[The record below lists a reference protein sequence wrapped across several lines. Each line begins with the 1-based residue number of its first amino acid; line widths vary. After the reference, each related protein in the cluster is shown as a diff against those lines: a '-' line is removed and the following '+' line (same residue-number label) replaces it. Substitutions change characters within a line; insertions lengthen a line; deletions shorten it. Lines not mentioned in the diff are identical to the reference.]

1 MSIYQK
7 FLAKLF
13 LKNFIILFL
22 AMELFF
28 TGIDLMQNFKYL
40 PPSANLQIIYA
51 SNIFMNF
58 INYTLPLSLI
68 FAMLST
74 IFQLIRSNELVSLY
88 ALGASKK
95 DVITPIFLLS
105 LLVTLAYIALNGS
118 NFVKANEFADSI
130 KRNGEISDTTKHL
143 FLKSHNDYVYIESL
157 NPLKKEGT
165 NIKIFRTKDTD
176 VTHIIT
182 AKKAIFKE
190 DHWELQEV
198 QEIRKPNIN
207 QDSAK
212 LHYKDIDTM
221 NALEGFK
228 PQIIDNLFKGKSRL
242 TIQDSFSAITLL
254 NAQNLKTDKIRA
266 NLYIMIAFPLFAPL
280 AILALFYPM
289 PSQRRESN
297 IALLSTL
304 YIFGVLMLWGILF
317 TMAKIS
323 SNGALLPELGVILPL
338 FILFLISLYSIYKHR

>member
-22 AMELFF
+22 SMELFF
-28 TGIDLMQNFKYL
+28 TGIDLMQNFKHL

-51 SNIFMNF
+51 SNIFLNF
-58 INYTLPLSLI
+58 INFTLPLSLI
-68 FAMLST
+68 FSMLTT

-88 ALGASKK
+88 ALGASKR
-95 DVITPIFLLS
+95 DVITPLFLLS
-105 LLVTLAYIALNGS
+105 FFITLLYIALNS
-118 NFVKANEFADSI
+118 SDFVKANEFADSI
-130 KRNGEISDTTKHL
+130 KRNGEISNTTNHL
-143 FLKSHNDYVYIESL
+143 FLKSHEDYVYIQSL
-157 NPLKKEGT
+157 NPLQKEGT
-165 NIKIFRTKDTD
+165 NIKIFKTKDTD

-190 DHWELQEV
+190 EHWELQNVE
-198 QEIRKPNIN
+198 EIRKPDIN
-207 QDSAK
+207 APDAK
-212 LHYKDIDTM
+212 LVYKNIDTM

-228 PQIIDNLFKGKSRL
+228 PQIIDNLFKGKSKL
-242 TIQDSFSAITLL
+242 TIQDSFSAIALL
-254 NAQNLKTDKIRA
+254 NVQNLKTDKIRA

-289 PSQRRESN
+289 PAQRRESN

-304 YIFGVLMLWGILF
+304 YIFGVLMLWGLLY
-317 TMAKIS
+317 TMAKIA
-323 SNGALLPELGVILPL
+323 SNGAIVPELGVLLPL
-338 FILFLISLYSIYKHR
+338 FILFLISLYIIYKNR

>member
-28 TGIDLMQNFKYL
+28 TGIDLMQNFKNL
-40 PPSANLQIIYA
+40 PHSANLQIIYA
-51 SNIFMNF
+51 FNIFLNF

-68 FAMLST
+68 FAMLSS

-105 LLVTLAYIALNGS
+105 ILITLIYIALNSS
-118 NFVKANEFADSI
+118 NFVKANELADSI
-130 KRNGEISDTTKHL
+130 KKNGEISDTTKNL
-143 FLKSHNDYVYIESL
+143 FLKSHDDYVYMESL
-157 NPLKKEGT
+157 NPLKKEGH
-165 NIKIFRTKDTD
+165 NIKIFKTKETD
-176 VTHIIT
+176 VTHIISAKT
-182 AKKAIFKE
+182 AYFKE

-198 QEIRKPNIN
+198 TEISKPNIN
-207 QDSAK
+207 TPDAK
-212 LHYKDIDTM
+212 LTYRDIDTL

-228 PQIIDNLFKGKSRL
+228 PQIIDNLFKGKSKL
-242 TIQDSFSAITLL
+242 TIQDSFSAIVLL

-289 PSQRRESN
+289 PAQRRESN

-304 YIFGVLMLWGILF
+304 YIFGVLMLWGLLF
-317 TMAKIS
+317 TMAKIA
-323 SNGALLPELGVILPL
+323 SNGAILPELGVVLPL
-338 FILFLISLYSIYKHR
+338 FILFLVSLFSIHKNH

>member
-28 TGIDLMQNFKYL
+28 TGIDLMQNFKNL

-51 SNIFMNF
+51 SNIFLNF
-58 INYTLPLSLI
+58 VNYTLPLSLI

-88 ALGASKK
+88 ALGASKR

-105 LLVTLAYIALNGS
+105 LFITFLYIMLNTS
-118 NFVKANEFADSI
+118 HFVKANEYADSI
-130 KRNGEISDTTKHL
+130 KRNGEISDTTKNL
-143 FLKSHNDYVYIESL
+143 FLKSNNDYIYIETL

-165 NIKIFRTKDTD
+165 NIKIFKTKKSD

-182 AKKAIFKE
+182 AKKAYFKE

-198 QEIRKPNIN
+198 RELRKPKI
-207 QDSAK
+207 DASDAK
-212 LHYKDIDTM
+212 LTYRDIKTM

-228 PQIIDNLFKGKSRL
+228 PQIIDNLFKGKSKL
-242 TIQDSFSAITLL
+242 TIQDSFLAISLL
-254 NAQNLKTDKIRA
+254 NKQDLKTDKIRA

-280 AILALFYPM
+280 AILALFYPL
-289 PSQRRESN
+289 PAQRRESN
-297 IALLSTL
+297 IALLSSL
-304 YIFGVLMLWGILF
+304 NILGVLMLWGLLF
-317 TMAKIS
+317 TMAKIAT
-323 SNGALLPELGVILPL
+323 NGAILPELGILLPL
-338 FILFLISLYSIYKHR
+338 FILLLLSLYIIYKNR

>member
-1 MSIYQK
+1 MRIYQK

-28 TGIDLMQNFKYL
+28 TGIDLMQNFKNL

-51 SNIFMNF
+51 SNIFLNF
-58 INYTLPLSLI
+58 VNYTLPLALI
-68 FAMLST
+68 FSMLST

-95 DVITPIFLLS
+95 DIITPIFVLTLLIT
-105 LLVTLAYIALNGS
+105 LLYIALNTS

-130 KRNGEISDTTKHL
+130 KRNGKISDITKAL
-143 FLKSHNDYVYIESL
+143 FLKSRDDYIYIESL

-165 NIKIFRTKDTD
+165 NIKIFKTKKSD

-182 AKKAIFKE
+182 AKKAYFKE

-198 QEIRKPNIN
+198 KELQKPKIGTH
-207 QDSAK
+207 DAK
-212 LHYKDIDTM
+212 LTYRNITTM
-221 NALEGFK
+221 DALEGFK
-228 PQIIDNLFKGKSRL
+228 PQIIDNLFKGKSKL
-242 TIQDSFSAITLL
+242 TIQDSLLAITLL
-254 NAQNLKTDKIRA
+254 QKEDLKTDKIRA

-280 AILALFYPM
+280 AILALFYPL
-289 PSQRRESN
+289 PAQRRESN
-297 IALLSTL
+297 IALLSSL
-304 YIFGVLMLWGILF
+304 NILGVLILWGILF
-317 TMAKIS
+317 TMAKIAT
-323 SNGALLPELGVILPL
+323 NGAILPELGVVLPL
-338 FILFLISLYSIYKHR
+338 FITLPVKSYKK